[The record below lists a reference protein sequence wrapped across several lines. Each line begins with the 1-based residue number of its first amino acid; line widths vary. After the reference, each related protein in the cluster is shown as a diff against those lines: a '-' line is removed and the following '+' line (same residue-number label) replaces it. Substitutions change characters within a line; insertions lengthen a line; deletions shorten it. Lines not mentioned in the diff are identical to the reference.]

1 MKNKDLMQLIIASL
15 LGLLII
21 FVTIVSKKQGWK
33 DGYIKGFERGVI
45 TALDSVNAI
54 VTQQLN
60 NQTISSEFY
69 VQSTDT
75 LEFILSPKT
84 IKMK

>member
-1 MKNKDLMQLIIASL
+1 MKTLNITFATLIAILFIMVVVLAL
-15 LGLLII
+15 DEKGYNRG
-21 FVTIVSKKQGWK
+21 FK
-33 DGYIKGFERGVI
+33 DGVT

-54 VTQQLN
+54 ATQQLN
-60 NQTISSEFY
+60 NQTISSKFY
-69 VQSTDT
+69 IQSTDT

>member
-1 MKNKDLMQLIIASL
+1 MRKTILNILVGLVISSLFVFIGYGSATII
-15 LGLLII
+15 
-21 FVTIVSKKQGWK
+21 
-33 DGYIKGFERGVI
+33 YREGFEDGVT

-54 VTQQLN
+54 ATQQLS
-60 NQTISSEFY
+60 NQTINSKFY
-69 VQSTDT
+69 IQATDT

>member
-1 MKNKDLMQLIIASL
+1 MKHLIGSIIALVIIGLSL
-15 LGLLII
+15 SLA
-21 FVTIVSKKQGWK
+21 VVSEKK
-33 DGYIKGFERGVI
+33 GYKRGFEAGVT

-54 VTQQLN
+54 ATQQLN
-60 NQTISSEFY
+60 NETISSKFY
-69 VQSTDT
+69 IQATDT

>member
-1 MKNKDLMQLIIASL
+1 MKKLTIYNIIAA
-15 LGLLII
+15 LII
-21 FVTIVSKKQGWK
+21 FGIFFYIGYTRSSKIYQ
-33 DGYIKGFERGVI
+33 KGFEAGVI

-54 VTQQLN
+54 ATQQLN
-60 NQTISSEFY
+60 NQTISSKFY
-69 VQSTDT
+69 IQSTDT

>member
-1 MKNKDLMQLIIASL
+1 MKEAI
-15 LGLLII
+15 
-21 FVTIVSKKQGWK
+21 
-33 DGYIKGFERGVI
+33 GYIIIILVCVLSLMVGYQTGYKIGVNDGVT

-54 VTQQLN
+54 ATQQLN
-60 NQTISSEFY
+60 NQTISSKFY
-69 VQSTDT
+69 IQSTDT

>member
-1 MKNKDLMQLIIASL
+1 MKDVLRA
-15 LGLLII
+15 LLISI
-21 FVTIVSKKQGWK
+21 IIVGMIIVIVYTSDKEGYKRGFNDGVT
-33 DGYIKGFERGVI
+33 

-54 VTQQLN
+54 ATQQLN
-60 NQTISSEFY
+60 NETISSKFY
-69 VQSTDT
+69 IQSTDT

>member
-1 MKNKDLMQLIIASL
+1 MKSNLVEFITALIIISLFIFIATASE
-15 LGLLII
+15 
-21 FVTIVSKKQGWK
+21 KR
-33 DGYIKGFERGVI
+33 GYEKGFEKGVT

-54 VTQQLN
+54 ATQQLN
-60 NQTISSEFY
+60 NQTISSKFY
-69 VQSTDT
+69 IQSTDT

>member
-1 MKNKDLMQLIIASL
+1 MKKSTIYDTILP
-15 LGLLII
+15 LII
-21 FVTIVSKKQGWK
+21 FIGCLYL
-33 DGYIKGFERGVI
+33 GYFISSYKYKKGFEAGVT

-54 VTQQLN
+54 ATQQLN
-60 NQTISSEFY
+60 NQTISSKFY
-69 VQSTDT
+69 IQSTDT